1 MDKRLRDLE
10 ALVNLMF
17 IMSFWQ
23 MTGELTSMFFYTDA
37 EIITATL
44 GHEPNW
50 GNWQDFHYFKR
61 RQAMQQNATQREID
75 REKLRRLVFG
85 EDNDNPESK

>member
-1 MDKRLRDLE
+1 MDKKLRDLE
-10 ALVNLMF
+10 ALMSLMLV
-17 IMSFWQ
+17 MSFWQ
-23 MTGELTSMFFYTDA
+23 MTGDLTSRFFYTDR
-37 EIITATL
+37 EIVAAAL

-61 RQAMQQNATQREID
+61 RQAIQQDNTQREVD

-85 EDNDNPESK
+85 EDNDDPESK